1 MGQGTPLISVIV
13 PVYNVEDCLERCPAA
28 VYTREEA
35 MGCLARG
42 VPFNMVPWGKLYRA
56 ELVKNSPFQKD
67 IFYSEDLL
75 FLYSVIKQARRVSYR
90 PDILYQYTR
99 REGSQVQ
106 SGASERKLTAL
117 AAQDLVCRDAAKS
130 FPEAAEDFRLLAL
143 EANRCLAVLTVKK
156 GGEGGRSLP
165 YLERIRENT
174 LRHFSWRAVLRLP
187 RKRDA
192 AALLALCAS
201 ARGFRM
207 AAAFAWIKRL
217 GGRW

>member
-56 ELVKNSPFQKD
+56 
-67 IFYSEDLL
+67 
-75 FLYSVIKQARRVSYR
+75 
-90 PDILYQYTR
+90 
-99 REGSQVQ
+99 
-106 SGASERKLTAL
+106 
-117 AAQDLVCRDAAKS
+117 
-130 FPEAAEDFRLLAL
+130 
-143 EANRCLAVLTVKK
+143 
-156 GGEGGRSLP
+156 
-165 YLERIRENT
+165 
-174 LRHFSWRAVLRLP
+174 VLRLP

-201 ARGFRM
+201 AKGFWM
-207 AAAFAWIKRL
+207 AASAFAWVKRA
-217 GGRW
+217 GGRRR

>member
-56 ELVKNSPFQKD
+56 EL
-67 IFYSEDLL
+67 
-75 FLYSVIKQARRVSYR
+75 
-90 PDILYQYTR
+90 
-99 REGSQVQ
+99 
-106 SGASERKLTAL
+106 
-117 AAQDLVCRDAAKS
+117 
-130 FPEAAEDFRLLAL
+130 
-143 EANRCLAVLTVKK
+143 
-156 GGEGGRSLP
+156 
-165 YLERIRENT
+165 
-174 LRHFSWRAVLRLP
+174 RLP

-201 ARGFRM
+201 VWCFWVAASAVTRM
-207 AAAFAWIKRL
+207 KRL
-217 GGRW
+217 GGGR

>member
-13 PVYNVEDCLERCPAA
+13 PVYNVEDYLERCLAA

-42 VPFNMVPWGKLYRA
+42 VPFNMVPWRKAYRA
-56 ELVKNSPFQKD
+56 E
-67 IFYSEDLL
+67 
-75 FLYSVIKQARRVSYR
+75 
-90 PDILYQYTR
+90 
-99 REGSQVQ
+99 
-106 SGASERKLTAL
+106 
-117 AAQDLVCRDAAKS
+117 
-130 FPEAAEDFRLLAL
+130 
-143 EANRCLAVLTVKK
+143 
-156 GGEGGRSLP
+156 
-165 YLERIRENT
+165 
-174 LRHFSWRAVLRLP
+174 LRLP

-207 AAAFAWIKRL
+207 AAAAFAWIKRL